1 MSKPFKFR
9 YVNEIV
15 GTFVLLVMLALVAG
29 IILAGRA
36 QDWFEKVHELQ
47 LILPAEGSLGLQ
59 KGAEVQILGTSVGR
73 VERIRV
79 RDDGSMSGLMTVK
92 GDFIRF
98 VRADSRALV
107 KKKFGVAGDA
117 FVEITKGQG
126 AELGDEPALVAVKD
140 TELTEIAQDILKQI
154 QDATL
159 PAIQEY
165 TQLAADLRSAD
176 GPLMKL
182 LAHLEQITGALERGE
197 GSAGQLLRDPA
208 AAQEIQRILAQVNA
222 ALAEVQKILADVKA
236 TTAQIP
242 PMAAKVGREVDDL
255 PGTVVQTQ
263 ETIREAERLIEG
275 IQQHW
280 IIRKYVPQPQVPAL
294 IPAVQAGGP

>member
-15 GTFVLLVMLALVAG
+15 GTFVLLVVIALVAG

-36 QDWFEKVHELQ
+36 QDWFEKVHEIRLD
-47 LILPAEGSLGLQ
+47 LPVEGSLGLQ
-59 KGAEVQILGTSVGR
+59 KGAEVQILGTTVGR
-73 VERIRV
+73 IERIRV
-79 RDDGSMSGLMTVK
+79 REDGSMSGTMTVK

-98 VRADSRALV
+98 VRADSRAIV

-126 AELGDEPALVAVKD
+126 PELDGEIALMAVKD
-140 TELTEIAQDILKQI
+140 TEITEIAQDILKQI

-159 PAIQEY
+159 PAIKEY
-165 TQLAADLRSAD
+165 TQLAADLRNAD

-197 GSAGQLLRDPA
+197 GSAGRLLRDPA
-208 AAQEIQRILAQVNA
+208 TAEEIQRILAQVNEA
-222 ALAEVQKILADVKA
+222 MGEVQKILADVKA
-236 TTAQIP
+236 TTTQIP
-242 PMAAKVGREVDDL
+242 PMAAKVGREMDDL
-255 PGTVVQTQ
+255 PGTVAQTQ

-275 IQQHW
+275 IQRHW
-280 IIRKYVPQPQVPAL
+280 LIRKHVPQPQVPPL
-294 IPAVQAGGP
+294 IPAVEAGGP

>member
-36 QDWFEKVHELQ
+36 QDWFEKVHEIQ
-47 LILPAEGSLGLQ
+47 LILPVEGSLGLQ

-107 KKKFGVAGDA
+107 KKKFGVAGDS

-126 AELGDEPALVAVKD
+126 ADLGDEPALVAVKD

-208 AAQEIQRILAQVNA
+208 AAREIQRILAQVNA
-222 ALAEVQKILADVKA
+222 ALAEVQEILADVKA

>member
-15 GTFVLLVMLALVAG
+15 GSFVLVVLLALLVG

-36 QDWFEKVHELQ
+36 QDWFEPEHEVK
-47 LILPAEGSLGLQ
+47 ISFPEEGSLGLQ
-59 KGAEVQILGTSVGR
+59 KGAEVQILGTPVGAVR
-73 VERIRV
+73 RIRV
-79 RDDGSMSGLMTVK
+79 DDDGRMTGELTVK

-98 VRADSRALV
+98 VRSDSRVIV

-117 FVEITKGQG
+117 FVEITQG
-126 AELGDEPALVAVKD
+126 RGVEHDFSLPMPATKD
-140 TELTEIAQDILKQI
+140 TEITEIAQDILKRLQEN
-154 QDATL
+154 TV

-165 TQLAADLRSAD
+165 TALAADLRSTN

-182 LAHLEQITGALERGE
+182 LANLEGITAGLERGE

-208 AAQEIQRILAQVNA
+208 VADEIERILD
-222 ALAEVQKILADVKA
+222 EVKKILVDVKA
-236 TTAQIP
+236 ATAQLP
-242 PMAAKVGREVDDL
+242 PVAARVGKETEDL
-255 PGTVVQTQ
+255 PGLMVQTQ
-263 ETIREAERLIEG
+263 ETLREAERLIEG

-280 IIRKYVPQPQVPAL
+280 LIRKYVPTPPATEM
-294 IPAVQAGGP
+294 IPASRAMGL

>member
-280 IIRKYVPQPQVPAL
+280 IIRKYVPQPQVPAM
-294 IPAVQAGGP
+294 IPAVEAGGP

>member
-36 QDWFEKVHELQ
+36 QDWFEKVHEIQ
-47 LILPAEGSLGLQ
+47 LILPVEGSLGLQ

-107 KKKFGVAGDA
+107 KKKFGVAGDS

-126 AELGDEPALVAVKD
+126 ADLGDEPALVAVKD

-208 AAQEIQRILAQVNA
+208 AAREIQRILAQVNS